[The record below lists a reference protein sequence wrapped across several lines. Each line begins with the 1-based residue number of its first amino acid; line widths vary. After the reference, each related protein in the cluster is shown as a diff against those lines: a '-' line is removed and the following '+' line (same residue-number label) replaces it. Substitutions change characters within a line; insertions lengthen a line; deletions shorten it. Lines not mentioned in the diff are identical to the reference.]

1 VAKARMLGLKLDRN
15 GWKDILQSGA
25 MLDACMEAGKDVA
38 ARAGDGYTVIPEP
51 EQRSTRASANVIDP
65 MPGAI
70 GREAATGNLARA
82 VSSLTEAY
90 KWR

>member
-1 VAKARMLGLKLDRN
+1 MAKARVYLKLDRN
-15 GWKDILQSGA
+15 GWNQILESDG
-25 MLDACMEAGKDVA
+25 MLAATVA
-38 ARAGDGYTVIPEP
+38 AGQEIANRAGDGYIVVPEP

-65 MPGAI
+65 EPGAM

-90 KWR
+90 RWK